1 MALADYERRF
11 IFFVWVSVIVHIVLI
26 AIPLRKLPD
35 ELITADTPGPL
46 TVEIHEAPPSTAEQ
60 VAPAPIPRAEPE
72 VQRHVVPPR
81 PVREPPRMVQP
92 VPHPAP
98 EALPPPLPPTPPPEP
113 SPPRPEPPVDMMAAI
128 NARREARRQA
138 EAALARGP
146 HELSDTER
154 ADANIERNLHFVPGG
169 GVGGVF
175 QILSKGT
182 RTAEFAFNG
191 WEPSRDRRWREV
203 IEVDAGLG
211 GDVDRAIVK
220 RMIQLIREHY
230 SGDFRWESPRLGRV
244 VVLSARPEDNDGLE
258 DFLIKEFFGTPT
270 LR

>member
-1 MALADYERRF
+1 MALVDYERRF
-11 IFFVWVSVIVHIVLI
+11 IFFVWLSVIVHIVLV

-35 ELITADTPGPL
+35 ELVTADTPAPL
-46 TVEIHEAPPSTAEQ
+46 NVEILPASPSTAEQ
-60 VAPAPIPRAEPE
+60 VASAPVPKVEPE
-72 VQRHVVPPR
+72 IRRPVVPPR
-81 PVREPPRMVQP
+81 HVREPPKLVKP
-92 VPHPAP
+92 VPQATP
-98 EALPPPLPPTPPPEP
+98 ETLPLPPPPTTPPEP
-113 SPPRPEPPVDMMAAI
+113 APPRPEPPVDMMAAI

-138 EAALARGP
+138 EAALAHGP
-146 HELSDTER
+146 EQLSDAER
-154 ADANIERNLHFVPGG
+154 ANANIERNLHFVPGG

-258 DFLIKEFFGTPT
+258 DFLIKEFFGTPAG
-270 LR
+270 R

>member
-26 AIPLRKLPD
+26 AIPLKKLPN
-35 ELITADTPGPL
+35 ELITADTPGPM
-46 TVEIHEAPPSTAEQ
+46 TVEIRSAPPSTAEQ
-60 VAPAPIPRAEPE
+60 VAPAPIPKAEPE
-72 VQRHVVPPR
+72 AKPPPR
-81 PVREPPRMVQP
+81 PRPVHEPPKLVRP
-92 VPHPAP
+92 VPGPAP
-98 EALPPPLPPTPPPEP
+98 EALQPPVPPTPPPEP

-128 NARREARRQA
+128 NARREARREA

-146 HELSDTER
+146 QQLSDAER
-154 ADANIERNLHFVPGG
+154 ADANIERNLRFVPGG

-182 RTAEFAFNG
+182 ITAEFAFNG

-203 IEVDAGLG
+203 IEVDAGPG
-211 GDVDRAIVK
+211 GDIDRAIVK